1 MILFLSQFL
10 LGGYTTPYRLD
21 RLDLNGGE
29 ILVFIREDIPSIKLR
44 FSEAGHEGFFIKL
57 NLRKSRWLECF
68 SYNTHEKQVIWVL
81 LGER

>member
-44 FSEAGHEGFFIKL
+44 FSEAGH
-57 NLRKSRWLECF
+57 
-68 SYNTHEKQVIWVL
+68 
-81 LGER
+81 